1 MLHKAYFYIS
11 SNGASNS
18 VNKDNQSFKIINIKK
33 KLGKYAV
40 VLKNTGPICAFY
52 KL

>member
-11 SNGASNS
+11 SNGSS
-18 VNKDNQSFKIINIKK
+18 SSINKDNQSFKIINIKK

-40 VLKNTGPICAFY
+40 AFKNTGPICAFY